1 MEKEQTTIRLPS
13 ELLQQF
19 RKQADEI
26 GVSFN
31 EVVLIVINDFLNSLN
46 RRQ

>member
-13 ELLQQF
+13 ELLQQL
-19 RKQADEI
+19 RKQADEM

-31 EVVLIVINDFLNSLN
+31 ELVMIAINEFLNYPN
-46 RRQ
+46 RCQ